1 MAKLLVSSPSYPISN
16 DFEEMCCT
24 SSAAERITEMKK
36 NPDEEITALKKKKQN
51 HVTFKKAMK

>member
-1 MAKLLVSSPSYPISN
+1 MARPLVSSPSYPVSN

-24 SSAAERITEMKK
+24 SSAAERITEMKE
-36 NPDEEITALKKKKQN
+36 NPDEEITALKKTQQN